1 MHPKKSTYV
10 QISAG
15 GLEDSDVEDVKPHPS
30 SKSRTHVLSE
40 DEVTK
45 GARNAK
51 RDLSRRNEV
60 NICLT
65 LIENF

>member
-15 GLEDSDVEDVKPHPS
+15 GLEDSDVEDFKPLPL
-30 SKSRTHVLSE
+30 SKSCTHMLLE

-45 GARNAK
+45 GAQNAK
-51 RDLSRRNEV
+51 RDLLR
-60 NICLT
+60 
-65 LIENF
+65 

>member
-45 GARNAK
+45 GAWNAK
-51 RDLSRRNEV
+51 RDLSR
-60 NICLT
+60 
-65 LIENF
+65 

>member
-15 GLEDSDVEDVKPHPS
+15 GLEDSDVEDVMPLPS
-30 SKSRTHVLSE
+30 SKFLTHTLSE
-40 DEVTK
+40 DDVTN

-65 LIENF
+65 LIKIF